1 MKAFSIVCRDKL
13 TGKLFSGVIDHA
25 ELCRI
30 SNLEGIQVC
39 CVREVE
45 AKAEI

>member
-13 TGKLFSGVIDHA
+13 TGKLFSGVIDHV

-39 CVREVE
+39 CVT
-45 AKAEI
+45 EIETKG